1 MSYLYGGHNGNFLV
15 VDSCGRTANVQVT
28 DPATTATYIGEGEL
42 VIADDKGVALTT
54 STALKTVPAIN
65 VYIRNKDGEVGPKIR
80 IPGKDIVAYRGRK
93 YKAPVLFTAYAEVVN
108 YNKTNHTYTLHIWEE
123 GNFNVNH
130 VPVSITTGDTAYTK
144 PQLINAFVAAIN
156 LQFKT
161 GNRDLS
167 IPYIEASNVGNTHIK
182 LVGLDDTNYD
192 ALTKPRSINRF
203 SVQAIDGFATITNNH
218 LAALTVP
225 ESVDKCTVG
234 FGDWRDI
241 ESLEIHGKARDSF
254 KYKELRSTGFPVKHE
269 YNVVAGETYDTVTI
283 EWKSKMENNGVIFN
297 QANQSLAIA
306 LPVTNN
312 NASQVGAATTGIIAV
327 LEKYIV
333 TEHGIGTAF
342 TIS

>member
-28 DPATTATYIGEGEL
+28 DPATTATYIGDGEL

-65 VYIRNKDGEVGPKIR
+65 VYIRNKNGEVGPKIR

-123 GNFNVNH
+123 GNFNGNH
-130 VPVSITTGDTAYTK
+130 VPVSITTGETAYTQK
-144 PQLINAFVAAIN
+144 DLVDAFVDAIN

-167 IPYIEASNVGNTHIK
+167 IPYIEASNVNDTYIK
-182 LVGLDDTNYD
+182 MVGLDDTEYD
-192 ALTKPRSINRF
+192 ALTKPRSVNRF

-225 ESVDKCTVG
+225 ESVAKCTVG
-234 FGDWRDI
+234 FGDWKDI
-241 ESLEIHGKARDSF
+241 KSYEIHGKISRFFQIQRTSP
-254 KYKELRSTGFPVKHE
+254 YGFPSE
-269 YNVVAGETYDTVTI
+269 
-283 EWKSKMENNGVIFN
+283 
-297 QANQSLAIA
+297 
-306 LPVTNN
+306 P
-312 NASQVGAATTGIIAV
+312 
-327 LEKYIV
+327 
-333 TEHGIGTAF
+333 
-342 TIS
+342 